1 MPDLALAARDLHRMA
16 LILGVVNAYQAQ
28 RDDAETRLQ
37 SALVRLGEMHLRLI
51 MKALGD
57 PPHWENISAATIR
70 TIFDD
75 LNSTISP
82 LLQEEYLAAAEE
94 FLAESPIGVD
104 WGLVNKNAAQWA
116 RMYTYELVKG
126 ITNTTQDALREK
138 VAAFFGNQMTLGQL
152 RESIAPLFGDTRA
165 VSIARTEVTRAAVE
179 GENGVVNLIELETG
193 LEMEPIFQ
201 TSRDDKVCPK
211 CGPLNNTIVL
221 SEDFPPLHTGCRC
234 GLSHRFKR

>member
-1 MPDLALAARDLHRMA
+1 MADLILAAQALHHMALA
-16 LILGVVNAYQAQ
+16 LGVVDAYQAN
-28 RDDAETRLQ
+28 RDTAEARLQ
-37 SALVRLGEMHLRLI
+37 EALTRLGEMHLRLI

-57 PPHWENISAATIR
+57 PPRLENISAAAWR
-70 TIFDD
+70 TLFDD
-75 LNSTISP
+75 LNGTIVP
-82 LLQEEYLAAAEE
+82 LLQDEYLAAAEA

-104 WGLVNKNAAQWA
+104 WGLVNKNAANWA
-116 RMYTYELVKG
+116 RIYTYDLVKG

-138 VAAFFGNQMTLGQL
+138 VAGFFQNQMTLGQL

-165 VSIARTEVTRAAVE
+165 ISIARTEVTRAAVE
-179 GENGVVNLIELETG
+179 GENSVVNLIELETG

-211 CGPLNNTIVL
+211 CGPLDNKVVL
-221 SEDFPPLHTGCRC
+221 SEDFPPLHVGCRC